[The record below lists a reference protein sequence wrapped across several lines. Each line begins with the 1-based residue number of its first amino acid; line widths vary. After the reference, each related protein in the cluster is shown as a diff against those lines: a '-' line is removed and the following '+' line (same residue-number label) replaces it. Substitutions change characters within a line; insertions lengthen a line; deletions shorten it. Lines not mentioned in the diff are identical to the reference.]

1 MFIAQACDIHLSW
14 GQILVM
20 LGMMLLT
27 SKGAAGVTGSGF
39 VALVATLTVMPT
51 LPVAGVA
58 LIVGIDRF
66 MSEARALTST
76 VCNIVSC
83 IAVAKWQKSLDTVTL
98 HRELKAGF
106 VPIEADGDGDAVH
119 ATHGTTETHAGHPV
133 TGNAVDGAGVAAEPV
148 KAP

>member
-1 MFIAQACDIHLSW
+1 
-14 GQILVM
+14 
-20 LGMMLLT
+20 
-27 SKGAAGVTGSGF
+27 F

-83 IAVAKWQKSLDTVTL
+83 VAVAKWQGALDTEKL
-98 HRELKAGF
+98 RAELQAGF
-106 VPIEADGDGDAVH
+106 VPEEGFVPA
-119 ATHGTTETHAGHPV
+119 ETDKV
-133 TGNAVDGAGVAAEPV
+133 QLTEPV
-148 KAP
+148 IAH

>member
-1 MFIAQACDIHLSW
+1 
-14 GQILVM
+14 
-20 LGMMLLT
+20 
-27 SKGAAGVTGSGF
+27 F

-83 IAVAKWQKSLDTVTL
+83 VAVAKWQNSLDTVTL

-106 VPIEADGDGDAVH
+106 VPTEADGDAADADAVH
-119 ATHGTTETHAGHPV
+119 ATHDAGHPV

-148 KAP
+148 KAPQPALVH